1 MKKII
6 GMFVVAV
13 LFMTHSVWA
22 DAQQNPRVRMETNRG
37 VIVLELDPKAAPKTV
52 ENFLEYVQDGFFDGT
67 IFHRVIKKFMVQGG
81 GFTQDMRQKPTREPI
96 ANEADNGLKNLRGT
110 VAMARTSNPHSAT
123 AQFFINT
130 VDNGF
135 LDNKGK
141 TQDTWGYCVFGKVV
155 EGMNNVDVIENLATT
170 TRAGFRDVPASTV
183 IIEKAVVV
191 K

>member
-6 GMFVVAV
+6 GMLIVAV
-13 LFMTHSVWA
+13 LCMTHSVWA
-22 DAQQNPRVRMETNRG
+22 DAQNPRVRMETNRG
-37 VIVLELDPKAAPKTV
+37 VIVLELDQKAAPKTV
-52 ENFLEYVQDGFFDGT
+52 ENFLQYVQDGFYDGT

-81 GFTQDMRQKPTREPI
+81 GFTQDMRQKPTQEPI
-96 ANEADNGLKNLRGT
+96 ANEAGNGLKNLRGT
-110 VAMARTSNPHSAT
+110 VAMARTSDPHSAT

-141 TQDTWGYCVFGKVV
+141 TSDTWGYCVFGKVV

-170 TRAGFRDVPASTV
+170 TKSGFRDVPTSTV